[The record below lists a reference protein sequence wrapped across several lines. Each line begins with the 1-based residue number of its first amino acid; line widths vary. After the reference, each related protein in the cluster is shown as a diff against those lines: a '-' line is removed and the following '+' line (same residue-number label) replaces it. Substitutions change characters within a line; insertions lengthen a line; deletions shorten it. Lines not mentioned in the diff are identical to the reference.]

1 MSEQATDPA
10 VQVSTEGDVVVV
22 RLDDGKANAFSHG
35 ILAALDAALD
45 QAADAKAMALIG
57 RDGKFSAGF
66 DLSVMTAGPQQAR
79 DLLEAGAQLA
89 MKTYLSPVPVVFGV
103 TGHALA
109 MGAILS
115 STADYRVGAEGSFK
129 LGLNEV
135 GIGMPV
141 PRFAVELVRDRLTPA
156 WFTRSAQ
163 HGEVLDPASALAA
176 GYLDEVVAPE
186 DVEARALEV
195 ASGLAAHVHPTAFR
209 LTRANIR
216 GALAARLNAELAEDL
231 AEFSVAT

>member
-1 MSEQATDPA
+1 M
-10 VQVSTEGDVVVV
+10 
-22 RLDDGKANAFSHG
+22 
-35 ILAALDAALD
+35 
-45 QAADAKAMALIG
+45 
-57 RDGKFSAGF
+57 
-66 DLSVMTAGPQQAR
+66 
-79 DLLEAGAQLA
+79 
-89 MKTYLSPVPVVFGV
+89 
-103 TGHALA
+103 
-109 MGAILS
+109 
-115 STADYRVGAEGSFK
+115 
-129 LGLNEV
+129 

-216 GALAARLNAELAEDL
+216 GALAARLKAELAEDL
-231 AEFSVAT
+231 SEFSVAT